1 MCHMLK
7 PGGPLTAPVYAPRG
21 HDRPRQLVW
30 FWRSVGLRQG
40 GYGGACWGMGLQM
53 GRSRRR
59 GQEGRRESRTGW
71 TVRRI
76 TEHKR
81 HVSKTEWPVTTYD
94 PMDDNGLNLRGLG
107 SRVCVG
113 GGHSCQL
120 VPQRPCRLRKNR
132 SCGSLHDVIRT
143 QMTDVWPT

>member
-1 MCHMLK
+1 MSAEAVGTAAVKFMTPSISLVCTVFGRRPEEHAAMCHMLR
-7 PGGPLTAPVYAPRG
+7 PDGPLMAPVYAPGG

-30 FWRSVGLRQG
+30 FWRSVELRQG

-59 GQEGRRESRTGW
+59 GREGRRESRTGW

-81 HVSKTEWPVTTYD
+81 HVSKTE
-94 PMDDNGLNLRGLG
+94 
-107 SRVCVG
+107 
-113 GGHSCQL
+113 
-120 VPQRPCRLRKNR
+120 
-132 SCGSLHDVIRT
+132 
-143 QMTDVWPT
+143 

>member
-1 MCHMLK
+1 MCHMLR

-53 GRSRRR
+53 GRSRRQGR
-59 GQEGRRESRTGW
+59 EGRRETGRENRTGW

-107 SRVCVG
+107 SRVCGWVCVFVG
-113 GGHSCQL
+113 RGTL
-120 VPQRPCRLRKNR
+120 VCWCPKALV
-132 SCGSLHDVIRT
+132 GSERIEAVALW
-143 QMTDVWPT
+143 MM